1 MHGQK
6 YWYLTR
12 PGIQGTKGRKDG
24 RDCSKTPA
32 SGAPNR
38 SGAADLALILALSI
52 ANRSDR
58 HIVSAMLTRYA
69 LRLAGIAI
77 IAGAGISRGATPIEM
92 YPGNTSGALV
102 SRPSD
107 YALATVADD
116 GTRTFTVDG
125 RTGDGFHW
133 FLSIGDDA
141 AAKCRVQYSITGE
154 NVGRFE
160 ARHNV

>member
-1 MHGQK
+1 
-6 YWYLTR
+6 
-12 PGIQGTKGRKDG
+12 
-24 RDCSKTPA
+24 
-32 SGAPNR
+32 
-38 SGAADLALILALSI
+38 
-52 ANRSDR
+52 
-58 HIVSAMLTRYA
+58 MLTRYA

-77 IAGAGISRGATPIEM
+77 IAGAGISRGAAPIEM

-116 GTRTFTVDG
+116 GTKTFTVDG